1 MRILID
7 KYIPFLQ
14 GVLDGLAEVIM
25 LEPEQFT
32 PATVREADALI
43 IRTRTRC
50 DAALLDGSNVQFIA
64 TATIGTDH
72 IDQTYCRSHNIQVVS
87 CPGCNAKAVCDYVE
101 EVLTSNLTTLTSH
114 PSIGVVGVGHVGS
127 LVTAMAER
135 RGMQVVLNDPPKGLH
150 GDVTGCDIITFHTPL
165 TRGGDYPTYHLCD
178 AALLAQCRPDALII
192 NAARGGVVDEQALLD
207 SGQPFVIDTWE
218 GEPHINPQVLQ
229 RAACASMH
237 IAGYSV
243 QGKRNA
249 SRMCLDA
256 LCRHFALPVLDL
268 NNEQLPQGDNQP
280 GWLKRVSDK
289 LKANPK
295 DFELLRKLY
304 LLR

>member
-87 CPGCNAKAVCDYVE
+87 CPGCNAQAVCDYVE
-101 EVLTSNLTTLTSH
+101 EVLASNLTTLTSH

-127 LVTAMAER
+127 LVAAMAER

-207 SGQPFVIDTWE
+207 SGQPFVIDTWK
-218 GEPHINPQVLQ
+218 GEPHINPKVLQ

-256 LCRHFALPVLDL
+256 LCRHFAWPALDL